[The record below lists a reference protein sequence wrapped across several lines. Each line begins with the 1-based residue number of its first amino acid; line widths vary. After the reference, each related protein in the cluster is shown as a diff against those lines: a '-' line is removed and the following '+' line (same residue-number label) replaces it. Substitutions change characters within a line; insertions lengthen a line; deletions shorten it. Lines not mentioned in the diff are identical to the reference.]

1 MSHQTQKSEPIWFDL
16 INKFLLSLSLSLSL
30 SDTTLFLISQ
40 SFVLIFF
47 QIKMVGP
54 YEEVALPKWA
64 SLQTESSILAF
75 VVLHLHPR
83 ATQVKPL
90 FIIYELC

>member
-1 MSHQTQKSEPIWFDL
+1 
-16 INKFLLSLSLSLSL
+16 
-30 SDTTLFLISQ
+30 
-40 SFVLIFF
+40 
-47 QIKMVGP
+47 MVGP
-54 YEEVALPKWA
+54 CEEVALPKWA